1 MSNMLPPAVV
11 EIMKDMPTVEVRQFA
26 INGKDGG
33 TCLCNYE
40 NFSYS
45 LHFNGQVK
53 VKIIN
58 GFHDYEVGYR
68 LIGVADTEE
77 LKAFMKENSGI
88 EDGKI
93 YFHESEMIN
102 VPTAISKKIMCTLD
116 QADDIRRELRSAG

>member
-11 EIMKDMPTVEVRQFA
+11 EIMKDMPTVEVKHFA

-33 TCLCNYE
+33 TRLCNDAE
-40 NFSYS
+40 FSHS

-53 VKIIN
+53 VKIVN

-68 LIGVADTEE
+68 LIGIADTEE
-77 LKAFMKENSGI
+77 LKSFMKEHSGI
-88 EDGKI
+88 EDGEI

-102 VPTAISKKIMCTLD
+102 VSPAISRKIMCTLD
-116 QADDIRRELRSAG
+116 QADDIRSELGSAG